1 MIRKLNSED
10 LIAAVKRY
18 DKEEK
23 EREDNLID
31 KEKPKLKKKEMYDPF
46 TDFIPYDEIKS

>member
-10 LIAAVKRY
+10 LIAAVKRH

-23 EREDNLID
+23 EREDSLID
-31 KEKPKLKKKEMYDPF
+31 KEEPKKKKEIYDPF